1 MSRTRSI
8 ASGVALVAL
17 SGLIALLVD
26 EYLFPLWYEL
36 GWKRPVEHFL
46 QSHGEATAAGE
57 WSAVWLRLPAW
68 VVACAWGYMV
78 GRLAGARWLWGSV
91 VAAVGFFAVPQLW
104 LLALDIHPMLVSH
117 LLRDLVAAPLL
128 VGAAFFSQRRS
139 R

>member
-1 MSRTRSI
+1 MSRARLILS
-8 ASGVALVAL
+8 SVGLFAL

-36 GWKRPVEHFL
+36 GWRRPVEHFL
-46 QSHGEATAAGE
+46 ESYGDEGVAGE

-68 VVACAWGYMV
+68 VVAALWGFLL
-78 GRLAGARWLWGSV
+78 GRLARARWLHGSV
-91 VAAVGFFAVPQLW
+91 LAAVGFFAVPQLW

-128 VGAAFFSQRRS
+128 VGAAYLGQRR
-139 R
+139 RG